1 MLCST
6 FYDCTLSANQV
17 RGCEPKANGCRPG
30 AGLRASNCQWGY
42 SWLWLFLDERISYL
56 PPITY
61 YMILLL
67 KLRMVSLSLA
77 SHSGNCPYP
86 LVRKQ
91 MLSQYCTYRFSNHSS
106 CSFHFSYGSQSQTFP
121 KINQPL
127 GMTFCPLAPA
137 PPPLHFPYQLSKRL
151 TYLVFIRF
159 AWRGTKRKPHW
170 RRG

>member
-1 MLCST
+1 M
-6 FYDCTLSANQV
+6 
-17 RGCEPKANGCRPG
+17 G
-30 AGLRASNCQWGY
+30 AGQGRGLEQVTVNEVAVGCGCFWMNGLATFHLS
-42 SWLWLFLDERISYL
+42 L
-56 PPITY
+56 TY

-67 KLRMVSLSLA
+67 KLWMVSLSLA

-91 MLSQYCTYRFSNHSS
+91 MLSQHCTYRFSNHSS

-159 AWRGTKRKPHW
+159 DWRGTKRKPHW

>member
-1 MLCST
+1 M
-6 FYDCTLSANQV
+6 
-17 RGCEPKANGCRPG
+17 G
-30 AGLRASNCQWGY
+30 AGQGRGLEQVTVNEVAVGCGCFWMNGLATFHLS
-42 SWLWLFLDERISYL
+42 L
-56 PPITY
+56 TY

-67 KLRMVSLSLA
+67 KLWMVSLSLA

-159 AWRGTKRKPHW
+159 D
-170 RRG
+170 